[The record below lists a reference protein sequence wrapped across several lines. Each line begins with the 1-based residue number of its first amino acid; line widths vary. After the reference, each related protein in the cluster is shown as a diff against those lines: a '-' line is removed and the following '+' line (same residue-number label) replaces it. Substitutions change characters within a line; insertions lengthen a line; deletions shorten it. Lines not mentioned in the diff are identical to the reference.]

1 MPDMLYHVVIDT
13 NVLVSAL
20 LSGKEVQTAT
30 VQILDRVFRG
40 ILVPLY
46 NEEIL
51 AEYEDVLYREKFGFD
66 KGTVRLIMSEIKR
79 IGVRVEA
86 AQSGESFPDPDDRV
100 FFETALAF
108 HHENSDTYLVTGNSK
123 HFPVRPFIV
132 TPRQMI
138 NIVG

>member
-66 KGTVRLIMSEIKR
+66 KGTVRLILSEIKR

>member
-20 LSGKEVQTAT
+20 LSGKEVQMAT

-66 KGTVRLIMSEIKR
+66 KGTVRLILSEIKR

>member
-40 ILVPLY
+40 ILVPLC

-66 KGTVRLIMSEIKR
+66 KGTVRLILSEIKR

>member
-66 KGTVRLIMSEIKR
+66 KGTVRLILSEIKR

-138 NIVG
+138 NIVS

>member
-20 LSGKEVQTAT
+20 LSARGVQTPT
-30 VQILDRVFRG
+30 VQILEGVFRG
-40 ILVPLY
+40 VLIPLY
-46 NEEIL
+46 NEEII

-66 KGTVRLIMSEIKR
+66 KGTVRLILSEIKR
-79 IGVRVEA
+79 IGVHVEA
-86 AQSGESFPDPDDRV
+86 APTGESFPDPDDRV

-138 NIVG
+138 NIVS

>member
-20 LSGKEVQTAT
+20 LSGKEVQMAT

-66 KGTVRLIMSEIKR
+66 KGTVRLILSEIKR

-108 HHENSDTYLVTGNSK
+108 HHENSDTYLVTGNSR